1 MKGSGKNL
9 TLLNRFLLLV
19 FLLFAA
25 ATLITH
31 SSALAQSTSN
41 APAALDATNG
51 VPLIVLN
58 REIFVF
64 RAASGPYQP
73 EQRAVAAATLIEKAV
88 PKSGRARVESEMI
101 GPDAMIK
108 INGDVVFRITPED
121 VPQIQGESL
130 QTVVQR
136 TVKRLTLVMDEAAEQ
151 HDRGHLIKS
160 ALLGIMHTCG
170 LTGLIWILVRNR
182 RWAEERL
189 IRLTADKAGQLK
201 SHTLRIFGLQNIV
214 PILRS
219 LMTAAFW
226 IIVGLASYLWLELV
240 LRLVPQ
246 TRVLGEQL
254 GSRFFDLLAAL
265 GQNIIH
271 TLPDL
276 GIVFCV
282 WVAARFASSAVRRFF
297 STVARGNVKSHLFDS
312 VTAPITQRLFV
323 CLIWV
328 TAVLVAF
335 PYIPGSQT
343 PAFRGVSVL
352 AGLMIS
358 LGSANLVAQLVGGLI
373 VVYNRTCRPG
383 DYVRVGEFEG
393 TLTSI
398 GFFSSRLVTIRN
410 EEIVVPNSQ
419 FSGGVLINY
428 SRLNETGGVVL
439 PVKVSIGYNAP
450 WRQVHAMLREAA
462 KRTNGLK
469 QQPEPTVLQNALDDF
484 YVEYQL
490 NVVPENPAERI
501 RIGSELHAHIQ
512 DVFNEFGVQIMS
524 PHYLS
529 DPPEPVVV
537 PKAKWHEP
545 PAPPPA

>member
-1 MKGSGKNL
+1 MAF
-9 TLLNRFLLLV
+9 R
-19 FLLFAA
+19 
-25 ATLITH
+25 
-31 SSALAQSTSN
+31 QE
-41 APAALDATNG
+41 
-51 VPLIVLN
+51 
-58 REIFVF
+58 EI
-64 RAASGPYQP
+64 RRY
-73 EQRAVAAATLIEKAV
+73 
-88 PKSGRARVESEMI
+88 
-101 GPDAMIK
+101 
-108 INGDVVFRITPED
+108 VVFRITPED

-130 QTVVQR
+130 QTVAQR

-323 CLIWV
+323 CLIW
-328 TAVLVAF
+328 AVAF
-335 PYIPGSQT
+335 HARLRLGRDTARKEHPRHARDHGLHRSILSQT
-343 PAFRGVSVL
+343 LFLNCL
-352 AGLMIS
+352 A
-358 LGSANLVAQLVGGLI
+358 NV
-373 VVYNRTCRPG
+373 RTP
-383 DYVRVGEFEG
+383 
-393 TLTSI
+393 TSFNHRRI
-398 GFFSSRLVTIRN
+398 ARDATGAS
-410 EEIVVPNSQ
+410 
-419 FSGGVLINY
+419 SGGTRRAV
-428 SRLNETGGVVL
+428 RTAAL
-439 PVKVSIGYNAP
+439 PD
-450 WRQVHAMLREAA
+450 QVCPL
-462 KRTNGLK
+462 
-469 QQPEPTVLQNALDDF
+469 P
-484 YVEYQL
+484 
-490 NVVPENPAERI
+490 
-501 RIGSELHAHIQ
+501 
-512 DVFNEFGVQIMS
+512 
-524 PHYLS
+524 
-529 DPPEPVVV
+529 
-537 PKAKWHEP
+537 
-545 PAPPPA
+545 